1 MPKRSGWT
9 CHRGP
14 FPQRTMLT
22 SENNL
27 YGTPWTRPELVLALY
42 LYCQIPFAQTKAT
55 SPAVVRLAQLLGR
68 TPSSVARKLGNFGAF
83 DPLLAQ
89 KGISGL
95 VHYSKTDKEVW
106 HEFYERWDLLVEE
119 SRQLLAA
126 KEAEF
131 TKVVTTDPQSEPD
144 VLPLLSIPTG
154 PTDQPHVVITR
165 LYQSFFR
172 RAVLSSY
179 QNRCC
184 ICELDLPP
192 LLVASHI
199 IPWSANHKTRT
210 NPENGLCLCTLHD
223 KAFDR
228 GLIAV
233 KPNHQIVVSSTLAK
247 SRSQFVALALLSFEG
262 KAITLPSRFAPQS
275 EYLQWH
281 ISNIFK

>member
-1 MPKRSGWT
+1 MP
-9 CHRGP
+9 
-14 FPQRTMLT
+14 T
-22 SENNL
+22 STKNV
-27 YGTPWTRPELVLALY
+27 YGTLWERDELVLALY

-55 SPAVVRLAQLLGR
+55 NPEVMRLARLLGR

-89 KGISGL
+89 KGITGL
-95 VHYSKTDKEVW
+95 VHYSKADKAVW
-106 HEFYERWDLLVEE
+106 NEFYNRWDLLIEE
-119 SRQLLAA
+119 SRRLLAS
-126 KEAEF
+126 KEAEPAPEIS
-131 TKVVTTDPQSEPD
+131 TDQENSIEL
-144 VLPLLSIPTG
+144 LPILSLPTG
-154 PTDQPHVVITR
+154 PTDQPRVVITR

-184 ICELDLPP
+184 VCDLDLPS

-199 IPWSANHKTRT
+199 IPWSENYDTRT

-228 GLIAV
+228 GLIGV
-233 KPNHQIVVSSTLAK
+233 KPDHQIVVSSSLAR
-247 SRSQFVALALLSFEG
+247 SRSQFVALTLLSFEG

-281 ISNIFK
+281 ITNIFK